1 MVLFPRAHS
10 HILTTFGNQTYHHA
24 HSMACARFT
33 ASKLRLWSIKV
44 LTMSNR
50 LGTFKYEYFAR
61 LGSCQ
66 LQELSLGKPGSS
78 QTPTR

>member
-1 MVLFPRAHS
+1 MVLFPRVHS
-10 HILTTFGNQTYHHA
+10 HTLTTLSNQTYHHA
-24 HSMACARFT
+24 LFMAYVRFT
-33 ASKLRLWSIKV
+33 ASKLRLWPSKV

-50 LGTFKYEYFAR
+50 LGTFIYEYFGHV
-61 LGSCQ
+61 GSCQ